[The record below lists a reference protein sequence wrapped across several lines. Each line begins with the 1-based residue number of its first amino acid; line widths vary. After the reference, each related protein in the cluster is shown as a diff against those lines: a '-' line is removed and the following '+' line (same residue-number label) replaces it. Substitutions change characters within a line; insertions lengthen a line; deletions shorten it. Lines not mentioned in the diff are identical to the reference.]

1 MRLLL
6 LTTLTLT
13 VHAAPVVAPPV
24 VPRAVVIAT
33 ARGETAIPVGVH
45 KGHAALPVSRLG
57 AVLPVTSEVFGDWA
71 LVAFAGE
78 PFRFLLGAPLFVHDG
93 RVVPVAGGAYIVS
106 DTLFVPLQWLA
117 EFVPRIFSEGYRYD
131 PRSARFEETRMA
143 TRTPSVA
150 TPAPGRPGSDAARR
164 NGLRLAHRVVVDPG
178 HGGVDPGNPGRH
190 LPGNMREKHVNL
202 AIGLQLRDE
211 LRRRGVDVIMTRSTD
226 TLIALGERALMCR
239 DECDLFVSIHVNS
252 LPARRGYERV
262 DGAETYFLGEAL
274 TAEARRVAAM
284 ENEALR
290 YETGGG
296 DLGGDLGFIFK
307 DLQTNE
313 FLRESALLAD
323 IVQHQTAATHPG
335 QNRGVAQAPYV
346 VLKTATR
353 PAILVETGF
362 ATNRRDGEFLA
373 SKSGQQ
379 AIARSIA
386 EGVVEYLKRYEAKVL
401 VGTQP

>member
-1 MRLLL
+1 MTLLL
-6 LTTLTLT
+6 LAALVVTSAPT
-13 VHAAPVVAPPV
+13 HAIA
-24 VPRAVVIAT
+24 PRAVVVAT
-33 ARGETAIPVGVH
+33 ALGETTIPISVH
-45 KGHAALPVSRLG
+45 KGHAALPVPRLSG
-57 AVLPVTSEVFGDWA
+57 VLPVTSEVIGEWA
-71 LVAFAGE
+71 LVAFAGV
-78 PFRFLLGAPLFVHDG
+78 PFRFLLGAPLFVHEG
-93 RVVPVAGGAYIVS
+93 RVVPVAGGAYVVS

-117 EFVPRIFSEGYRYD
+117 EFVPRTFSEGYRYD
-131 PRSARFEETRMA
+131 PRSARFEESRLA
-143 TRTPSVA
+143 SRPPSLSPV
-150 TPAPGRPGSDAARR
+150 PGRRGSDAARR
-164 NGLRLAHRVVVDPG
+164 NGLQLAHQVVVDPG

-190 LPGNMREKHVNL
+190 LPGLMREKHVNL
-202 AIGLQLRDE
+202 AIALLLRDE
-211 LRRRGVDVIMTRSTD
+211 LRRRGVDVVMTRTTD

-239 DECDLFVSIHVNS
+239 DECALFVSLHVNS
-252 LPARRGYERV
+252 LPTRRGYELV
-262 DGAETYFLGEAL
+262 NGVETYFLGEAL

-284 ENEALR
+284 ENDALR

-296 DLGGDLGFIFK
+296 NLGGDLGFIFK

-323 IVQHQTAATHPG
+323 IVQHHTAATHPG

-379 AIARSIA
+379 AVARSIA
-386 EGVVEYLKRYEAKVL
+386 EGIVEYLKRYEAKVL